1 MNIYVLCPDH
11 DQPSGGIKQLYRHV
25 DILNRNGFDAW
36 VLHQARGFRCTWFDN
51 RTRVVYVP
59 DVMRSILRDRS
70 SYLVIPEI
78 YGPEIADFAPG
89 VKKVMFNQS
98 GYLTFTGYSLDKR
111 STDSPYLDRDVV
123 AALVVSE
130 DTRRYL
136 EYVFPH
142 LEVTRI
148 HNGVDTSRFAFAARK
163 RRQIAFL
170 TEKNAEDVTQV
181 VNLLKFRGALRHFD
195 LAPIAGRTEAQVAR
209 ILRESLIFL
218 SFSPQEGFGLAAA
231 EAMACG
237 CIVIGYDGFGGREYF
252 TPDLAFPVPPR
263 DVIMFAQTVERVIEL
278 RASQSDLLA
287 AQAARAARFI
297 AETYSPEREER
308 DVVGFWAGVRDS
320 SYS

>member
-1 MNIYVLCPDH
+1 MNVYALCPDH

-36 VLHQARGFRCTWFDN
+36 VLHQGRGFRCTWFEN
-51 RTRVVYVP
+51 RTRIAYVP
-59 DVMRSILRDRS
+59 DAIRAIVRDRA

-89 VKKVMFNQS
+89 VKKVIFNQS
-98 GYLTFTGYSLDKR
+98 GYLTFAGYSLDKR
-111 STDSPYLDRDVV
+111 ATDTPYLDRDVV

-142 LEVTRI
+142 LHIVRI
-148 HNGVDTSRFAFAARK
+148 HNGIDTTRFAFTPRK

-170 TEKNAEDVTQV
+170 TEKNAGDVTQV
-181 VNLLKFRGALRHFD
+181 INILKFRGALRQFD
-195 LAPIAGRTEAQVAR
+195 LAPIAGKTEAQFAR
-209 ILRESLIFL
+209 VLRESLIFL

-237 CIVIGYDGFGGREYF
+237 CIAIGYDGFGGREFF
-252 TPDLAFPVPPR
+252 TPELAFPVPPR
-263 DVIMFAQTVERVIEL
+263 DVIAYAQTVERVIDL
-278 RASQSDLLA
+278 HASQPDVLA
-287 AQAARAARFI
+287 AQAARAARFV

-308 DVVGFWAGVRDS
+308 DVAGFWAGVRDS
-320 SYS
+320 SHS